1 MILILKRIKEDI
13 KVFDIEAFL
22 EPALKGGLLKSA
34 GCINNLQI
42 LKLQTSGSK
51 KAECHALVKVDPDR
65 VASRVIKQL
74 NRKPCKGKPIN
85 VARYFVRDFNNDPR
99 RSRYQIAHNRRVADR
114 RRSDVKIIDITLE
127 NNWQRL
133 GPDPDINWY

>member
-13 KVFDIEAFL
+13 NVLDIEAFL
-22 EPALKGGLLKSA
+22 EPALEGGFLKSA
-34 GCINNLQI
+34 GRIKNLQI
-42 LKLQTSGSK
+42 IKLLSSGSK
-51 KAECHALVKVDPDR
+51 KAECHALVKVDPDS
-65 VASRVIKQL
+65 VAKRVIKQL

-85 VARYFVRDFNNDPR
+85 VVRYFARDFNNDLR

-114 RRSDVKIIDITLE
+114 RRTDLKIIDITLE
-127 NNWQRL
+127 SRWQRL